1 MEDIIKTG
9 MGKIAL
15 ITGASSGIGYEFA
28 KLFAR
33 DGYNLVLIARDEDKL
48 SKISAELEEKYII
61 SCNVIAADLSMPSAP
76 DGIFKI
82 TEEEGL
88 KIDALINNAGFATYG
103 PFIDSN
109 LTKEMEMLQVNI
121 AAVTH
126 LSYLYGNSMA
136 KNGGGKILNVAS
148 SAAFQPGP
156 LMAVYYASK
165 AYVLHFSEALANEL
179 EDRKVTVSVL
189 CPGPT
194 KTNFQDRAEMQKS
207 KLFKLSNVMDAAAVA
222 QYGYNGLKKGNI
234 VIIPGLMNKIVA
246 WGIRLIPRNMVTK
259 VARKIQ
265 EPGS

>member
-1 MEDIIKTG
+1 MEDIIKS
-9 MGKIAL
+9 GKGKTAL

-28 KLFAR
+28 KLFAH
-33 DGYNLVLIARDEDKL
+33 DGYNLVLIARDEDRL

-61 SCNVIAADLSMPSAP
+61 SCNVIAADLSIPSAP
-76 DGIFKI
+76 EGIFNI

-88 KIDALINNAGFATYG
+88 KIDILVNNAGFGTYG
-103 PFIDSN
+103 LFLDSDI
-109 LTKEMEMLQVNI
+109 TKEMEMLQVNI

-148 SAAFQPGP
+148 TAAFQPGP
-156 LMAVYYASK
+156 LMTVYYATK

-179 EDRKVTVSVL
+179 EEKNITVSVL

-194 KTNFQDRAEMQKS
+194 KTNFQDRAKMQKS
-207 KLFKLSNVMDAAAVA
+207 KLIKLSKVMDAAIVA
-222 QYGYNGLKKGNI
+222 KHGYYGLRHGKI

-246 WGIRLIPRNMVTK
+246 WGIRLVPRKMVTT

-265 EPGS
+265 ESGN